1 MEKLMQNATAV
12 YQPALEKMAEQRAK
26 ELEEIRAKIR
36 TSPEEV
42 EAWFEKEIAKVG
54 NVNINE
60 TMNKFNATAG
70 I

>member
-1 MEKLMQNATAV
+1 MQNAAAA
-12 YQPALEKMAEQRAK
+12 YKPALEKMAKQRAD
-26 ELEEIRAKIR
+26 ELQAMKAKVR

-42 EAWFEKEIAKVG
+42 EAWFDAEISKVG
-54 NVNINE
+54 NVDIQD